1 MSISYRDRVGRGFEL
16 LAEGM
21 RDFVDEVM
29 SESLGPGWPSQ
40 LNRDQT
46 PGAMLDKNDPQVQ
59 LRAVTE
65 YGVRFKNV
73 LSRAQQGF
81 ASELREDRN
90 KWAHNAPISG
100 ENALRTLDTI
110 ERLLMAAD
118 ATDSAED
125 VRKIRIDLL
134 RVVFEEQ
141 TRHKVRKIQSTDLS
155 SVGIK
160 PWREVA
166 IPHDDVA
173 TGSFSASEFAA
184 DLDKVSRGEGGD
196 DYSDPTLFF
205 ARTFVTSGL
214 GELLEKALRRLSG
227 DMNASPVVN
236 LQTNFGGG
244 KTHSML
250 SLYHLFSGLPAS
262 DFPQEVQ
269 ELVSESGISNLADLK
284 VKRVVLVG
292 TALRPGSSS
301 TKEDGTQVN
310 TIWGELAWQLGGRQA
325 FELVRDSDEKRTNPG
340 SDLGKLLR
348 QFGPTL
354 ILIDEW
360 VAYARQLVDRDDLP
374 AGSFDTQFTFAQA
387 LTEEIKSAPGC
398 MLVLSVPASDVR
410 AGEEPAGSMLEVGG
424 ENGKR
429 ALDRLQNVVR
439 RVADQWRPS
448 SPEESFEIVRRRL
461 FKSMNSDQI
470 NEVAAI
476 AKQFVQMYRDNS
488 AKFPK
493 ESKESDYE
501 DRIRRSYPIHPEL
514 LDRLYRDW
522 STLERFQRTR
532 GVLHLMSSIVHALWV
547 DNDNSAM
554 ILPGNVPLHDA
565 AVAQSMSQYL
575 PDAWKPLLDSEIDS
589 ANSVSLKIDA
599 EKPALGQRS
608 LTRRIA
614 RTIFIGSAP
623 TLGSHHKGLEE
634 PNLFLGVAAPGDVL
648 GNFSLATDLLAQ
660 RSAYFYQQDTRV
672 WFDTHPSI
680 QRTAQERAE
689 ALAGK
694 PELAWQEINL
704 RLEGLFGD
712 RGVFSSVVCGITSSA
727 DVLDSESLKLVV
739 LHPKFSYSRKDGE
752 KSSAHSLANQIFEKR
767 GGAPRTHRNT
777 LVVAICD
784 SDKYETLVESA
795 RNFLAWQSIAG
806 TPEELNLDAQTRAQ
820 ADAKVLQLSKLVN
833 TKLNEA
839 YQWISFPVQ
848 DNPQMPAGSEF
859 DRIEIS
865 DESPPK
871 RIASK
876 MKRSGHLIDQL
887 STSAFGS
894 ELNQTIARSYS
905 GGHKT
910 VGEVWGYFTR
920 FAYLPKLSS
929 RAVFDEA
936 ALGLATQTL
945 LQEEEFALAES
956 FDAAEGRYKKL
967 VLPMSGTQIELND
980 QCLFVDIQVA
990 RGQRAEDNGD
1000 DNPVGL
1006 DGNPQPPV
1014 IHPPERGDSAFKES
1028 FSLVVGDNYTVKYL
1042 QIADDVLE
1050 HAKNLE
1056 GHLNLEFVV
1065 HVESTKG
1072 SNLPEMRVIL
1082 ENLKQLGFQIKNL

>member
-1 MSISYRDRVGRGFEL
+1 MSISYRERVGRGFEL
-16 LAEGM
+16 LAEGLH
-21 RDFVDEVM
+21 DFVDEVM
-29 SESLGPGWPSQ
+29 SKSLGPDWPNL
-40 LNRDQT
+40 LNREQT
-46 PGAMLDKNDPQVQ
+46 PGLVFDKNDPQVQ
-59 LRAVTE
+59 LRAITE
-65 YGVRFKNV
+65 HGVRFKNV

-90 KWAHNAPISG
+90 KWAHNQAVSG

-125 VRKIRIDLL
+125 VRKIRLDLA
-134 RVVFEEQ
+134 RVIFEEQ
-141 TRHKVRKIQSTDLS
+141 TRQMVRKIQATDLS
-155 SVGIK
+155 SKGIR

-173 TGSFSASEFAA
+173 TGRFSASEFAA

-196 DYSDPTLFF
+196 DYSDPSLFF

-214 GELLEKALRRLSG
+214 RELLGKALKRLSG

-250 SLYHLFSGLPAS
+250 SLYHLFSGRPSSAFS
-262 DFPQEVQ
+262 QEIQ
-269 ELVSESGISNLADLK
+269 ELVSESGVSDLPALS

-292 TALRPGSSS
+292 TSLRPGSASV
-301 TKEDGTQVN
+301 KEDGTQVN
-310 TIWGELAWQLGGRQA
+310 TIWGELAWQLGGRAA
-325 FELVRDSDEKRTNPG
+325 FELVRESDEKRTSPG

-348 QFGPTL
+348 QHGPAL

-387 LTEEIKSAPGC
+387 LTEEIKTAPGC

-461 FKSMNSDQI
+461 FKPMNSDQI

-476 AKQFVQMYRDNS
+476 AKQFVQMYRDNG

-493 ESKESDYE
+493 ETKESEYE
-501 DRIRRSYPIHPEL
+501 DRIHRSYPIHPEL

-532 GVLHLMSSIVHALWV
+532 GVLHLMSSIVHALWI

-565 AVAQSMSQYL
+565 NVSQSMAQYL
-575 PDAWKPLLDSEIDS
+575 SDAWKPLLDSEIDS
-589 ANSVSLKIDA
+589 ANAVSMKIDT
-599 EKPALGQRS
+599 EKPALGQRT

-634 PNLFLGVAAPGDVL
+634 PNLFLGVAVPGDVL

-660 RSAYFYQQDTRV
+660 RSAYFYQQDTRF

-680 QRTAQERAE
+680 QRTAFEMAE
-689 ALAGK
+689 TLAGK
-694 PELAWQEINL
+694 PELAWQELNL
-704 RLEGLFGD
+704 RLQSLFGD
-712 RGVFSSVVCGITSSA
+712 RGTFSSVICGVTSSS
-727 DVLDSESLKLVV
+727 DVMDSESLKLVV
-739 LHPKFSYSRKDGE
+739 LHPKFTYSKKDGD
-752 KSSAHSLANQIFEKR
+752 KSSAFELVNQIIDRR

-777 LVVAICD
+777 LVIAICD
-784 SDKYETLVESA
+784 SDKYETLVEA
-795 RNFLAWQSIAG
+795 TRNYLAWRSISER
-806 TPEELNLDAQTRAQ
+806 PEELNLDAQSKSQ
-820 ADAKVLQLSKLVN
+820 ADAKTHQFSKLVN
-833 TKLNEA
+833 NKLNEA
-839 YQWISFPVQ
+839 FQWVAYPVQ
-848 DNPQMPAGSEF
+848 DDPQKPVTSDF

-865 DESPPK
+865 DEPPSK
-871 RIASK
+871 RITSK
-876 MKRSGHLIDQL
+876 LKRSGLLVDQL

-894 ELNQTIARSYS
+894 ELNRTIAKSYA

-920 FAYLPKLSS
+920 FPYLPKLTS
-929 RAVFDEA
+929 RAVFDDA
-936 ALGLATQTL
+936 VAGLSSQTL
-945 LQEEEFALAES
+945 LEEEEFALAES
-956 FDAAEGRYKKL
+956 YDDVKGVYTRL
-967 VLPMSGTQIELND
+967 VLPLSGNQIRLSDNA
-980 QCLFVDIQVA
+980 LFVDIQIA
-990 RGQRAEDNGD
+990 RQQPAEDRD
-1000 DNPVGL
+1000 VPVPPVVVNPA
-1006 DGNPQPPV
+1006 PPV
-1014 IHPPERGDSAFKES
+1014 IDPKSAFTES
-1028 FSLVVGDNYTVKYL
+1028 FSLLVTEDFTIRFL
-1042 QIADDVLE
+1042 QLADEVLE
-1050 HAKNLE
+1050 HAKD
-1056 GHLNLEFVV
+1056 LNGTISLEFVV
-1065 HVESTKG
+1065 NVESNRG
-1072 SNLPEMRVIL
+1072 DNNSEMRVIL
-1082 ENLKQLGFQIKNL
+1082 ENLRALGFKNRN

>member
-1 MSISYRDRVGRGFEL
+1 MSISYRERVGRGFEL
-16 LAEGM
+16 LAEGLQ
-21 RDFVDEVM
+21 DFVDEVM
-29 SESLGPGWPSQ
+29 SESVGPDWPNQ
-40 LNRDQT
+40 LNRDQAS
-46 PGAMLDKNDPQVQ
+46 GMVYEKNDPQVQ
-59 LRAVTE
+59 LRAITE
-65 YGVRFKNV
+65 FGVRFKNV

-90 KWAHNAPISG
+90 KWAHNQAVSG
-100 ENALRTLDTI
+100 ENAMRTLDTI

-125 VRKIRIDLL
+125 VRKMRLDLA

-141 TRHKVRKIQSTDLS
+141 TRQKVKKIQITDLS
-155 SVGIK
+155 SRGIR

-166 IPHDDVA
+166 VPHDDVA
-173 TGSFSASEFAA
+173 TGRFSASEFAA

-214 GELLEKALRRLSG
+214 RELLGKALKRLSG

-250 SLYHLFSGLPAS
+250 SLYHLFSGRPSSAFS
-262 DFPQEVQ
+262 QEIQ
-269 ELVSESGISNLADLK
+269 ELVSESGVSDLSRLT

-292 TALRPGSSS
+292 TALRPGSAS

-310 TIWGELAWQLGGRQA
+310 TIWGELAWQLGGRKA
-325 FELVRDSDEKRTNPG
+325 FELVRESDEKRTSPG

-348 QFGPTL
+348 EHGPAL

-387 LTEEIKSAPGC
+387 LTEEIKTAPGC

-448 SPEESFEIVRRRL
+448 SSEESFEIVRRRL
-461 FKSMNSDQI
+461 FKQMNSDQI

-476 AKQFVQMYRDNS
+476 SKQFVQMYRDNGG
-488 AKFPK
+488 KFPK
-493 ESKESDYE
+493 ETKESEYE

-565 AVAQSMSQYL
+565 SVSQSMAQYL
-575 PDAWKPLLDSEIDS
+575 SDAWKPLLDSEIDS
-589 ANSVSLKIDA
+589 ANSASMKIDT
-599 EKPALGQRS
+599 EKPALGQRN

-634 PNLFLGVAAPGDVL
+634 PNLFLGVAVPGDVL

-680 QRTAQERAE
+680 QRTAFEMAE
-689 ALAGK
+689 SLAGK

-704 RLEGLFGD
+704 RLLNLFGD
-712 RGVFSSVVCGITSSA
+712 RGAFASVVSGITSSA
-727 DVLDSESLKLVV
+727 DVMDSESLKLVV
-739 LHPKFSYSRKDGE
+739 LHPKFTYSKKDGDQ
-752 KSSAHSLANQIFEKR
+752 SSAYHLVNQIIDKR

-777 LVVAICD
+777 IVAVMCD
-784 SDKYETLVESA
+784 SDKSETLVESA
-795 RNFLAWQSIAG
+795 RNYLAWKSIADR
-806 TPEELNLDAQTRAQ
+806 PDELNLDAQSKAQ
-820 ADAKVLQLSKLVN
+820 ADAKVHQLSKLVN
-833 TKLNEA
+833 DKLNEA
-839 YQWISFPVQ
+839 YQWIAFPVQ
-848 DNPQMPAGSEF
+848 DNPQKPVGSDF
-859 DRIEIS
+859 DKIEVS
-865 DESPPK
+865 DEPPTR
-871 RIASK
+871 RITAK
-876 MKRSGHLIDQL
+876 LKRSGLLIDQL

-894 ELNQTIARSYS
+894 ELNRTIASSYA

-920 FAYLPKLSS
+920 FPYLPKLTS
-929 RAVFDEA
+929 RRVFDEA
-936 ALGLATQTL
+936 VAGLSSQTL

-956 FDAAEGRYKKL
+956 FDSLSGLYKRI
-967 VLPMSGTQIELND
+967 VLPMSGTSIQLTD
-980 QCLFVDIQVA
+980 DSVFVDIEVA
-990 RGQRAEDNGD
+990 RQQPKEGSGPG
-1000 DNPVGL
+1000 PV
-1006 DGNPQPPV
+1006 
-1014 IHPPERGDSAFKES
+1014 PPEEVKPDLIDPNPSFFNES
-1028 FSLVVGDNYTVKYL
+1028 FSLVVGEDFSYRFV
-1042 QIADDVLE
+1042 QVADEVLE
-1050 HAKNLE
+1050 HAKDLD
-1056 GHLNLEFVV
+1056 GKLSLEFIV
-1065 HVESTKG
+1065 HLESAQSLNTHQ
-1072 SNLPEMRVIL
+1072 MRVIL
-1082 ENLKQLGFQIKNL
+1082 ENLKALGFEIKRN

>member
-1 MSISYRDRVGRGFEL
+1 MSVSYRDRVGKGFEL
-16 LAEGM
+16 LAEGLQ
-21 RDFVDEVM
+21 DFVDDVM
-29 SESLGPGWPSQ
+29 SESLGPDWPKQ
-40 LNRDQT
+40 LNRDQV
-46 PGAMLDKNDPQVQ
+46 PGMVFEKNDPQVQ
-59 LRAVTE
+59 LRAITE

-90 KWAHNAPISG
+90 KWAHNQAVSG
-100 ENALRTLDTI
+100 ENAMRTLDTI

-125 VRKIRIDLL
+125 VRKIRLDLA

-141 TRHKVRKIQSTDLS
+141 TRHKSKKIQSTDLS
-155 SVGIK
+155 SKGIR

-173 TGSFSASEFAA
+173 TGHFSASEFAA
-184 DLDKVSRGEGGD
+184 DLDKVSRGEGGE
-196 DYSDPTLFF
+196 DYSDPALFF

-214 GELLEKALRRLSG
+214 RELLGKALKRLSG

-250 SLYHLFSGLPAS
+250 SLYHLFSGLPSAS
-262 DFPQEVQ
+262 FSQEIQ
-269 ELVSESGISNLADLK
+269 ELVTESGVSELSSLN

-292 TALRPGSSS
+292 TALRPGSA
-301 TKEDGTQVN
+301 TVKEDGTQVN
-310 TIWGELAWQLGGRQA
+310 TIWGEMAWQLGGRQA
-325 FELVRDSDEKRTNPG
+325 FEIVRESDEKRTSPG

-348 QFGPTL
+348 QHGPAL

-374 AGSFDTQFTFAQA
+374 AGSFDTQFTFAQS

-448 SPEESFEIVRRRL
+448 STEESFEIVRRRL
-461 FKSMNSDQI
+461 FKEMNSDQI

-476 AKQFVQMYRDNS
+476 AKQFSHMYRENEG
-488 AKFPK
+488 KFPK
-493 ESKESDYE
+493 DTKDSQYE

-547 DNDNSAM
+547 DNDNSSM
-554 ILPGNVPLHDA
+554 ILPGNVPLHNA
-565 AVAQSMSQYL
+565 SVSQSMAQYL

-589 ANSVSLKIDA
+589 ANSVSLKIDT
-599 EKPALGQRS
+599 EKPALGQRT

-623 TLGSHHKGLEE
+623 TLSSHHKGLEE
-634 PNLFLGVAAPGDVL
+634 PNLFLGVAVPGDVL

-680 QRTAQERAE
+680 QRTAHEMAE
-689 ALAGK
+689 SFASK
-694 PELAWQEINL
+694 PELAWQEINS
-704 RLEGLFGD
+704 RLLNLFED
-712 RGVFSSVVCGITSSA
+712 RGVFASVVSGITSSA

-739 LHPKFSYSRKDGE
+739 LHPKFTYSRKDGD
-752 KSSAHSLANQIFEKR
+752 KSSAHLLVNQIVEKR

-777 LVVAICD
+777 LVISMCD
-784 SDKYETLVESA
+784 SDKYETLVEA
-795 RNFLAWQSIAG
+795 TRNYLAWKSIADR
-806 TPEELNLDAQTRAQ
+806 PEELNLDAQSKTQ
-820 ADAKVLQLSKLVN
+820 ADAKVLQFSRLVSD
-833 TKLNEA
+833 KLNEA
-839 YQWISFPVQ
+839 YQWIAFPVQ
-848 DNPQMPAGSEF
+848 DNPQKPLSSDF
-859 DRIEIS
+859 DKIDVS
-865 DESPPK
+865 DESPTR

-876 MKRSGHLIDQL
+876 LKRSGLLVDQL

-894 ELNQTIARSYS
+894 ELNQTIAKSFS

-920 FAYLPKLSS
+920 FPYLPKLTS
-929 RAVFDEA
+929 RSVFDD
-936 ALGLATQTL
+936 ALMGLSSQTL

-956 FDAAEGRYKKL
+956 YDSAAGIYKKL
-967 VLPMSGTQIELND
+967 VLPMSNTQIQLND
-980 QCLFVDIQVA
+980 ECLFVDIEVA
-990 RGQRAEDNGD
+990 RSQPAEKPAEVGPPD
-1000 DNPVGL
+1000 PV
-1006 DGNPQPPV
+1006 DIPPV
-1014 IHPPERGDSAFKES
+1014 PIDLPSKSFRES
-1028 FSLVVGDNYTVKYL
+1028 FTLEVSEDFNIRFLEV
-1042 QIADDVLE
+1042 ADEVLE
-1050 HAKNLE
+1050 HAKGLNGNLTM
-1056 GHLNLEFVV
+1056 EFIVNISS
-1065 HVESTKG
+1065 EDGPNSAQ
-1072 SNLPEMRVIL
+1072 MRVIL
-1082 ENLKQLGFQIKNL
+1082 ENLKALGFNVKNR